1 METDIQEQEFNGNPE
16 SCAISQSSLDISSL
30 DLKANDCLTNAF
42 KVAQKYNFCEI
53 VEGVLCSKDCVDG
66 GMCFVR
72 HAWNYD
78 TRNHIYFDETV
89 KLDEAKN
96 NIVGKIDYQY
106 YKCFEYTPDYALKN
120 IKSEGFQYSY
130 KDLILFMKS
139 KVVSQYFRPEWTI
152 GRYNA
157 EKHVALMYNLIAG
170 FSYFFENQSADVIG
184 EILKVG
190 RNGKVNIHKV
200 ATDTGIHE
208 ESIQSFF
215 NLLIQHGLLVNSI
228 PTKDGIKEYRKQLA
242 VIRLSQPSWVDKNTE
257 EKLPMETSNAEQ
269 LYFDAIDNGNTI
281 CSCMFELTYRC
292 SEMCLHCYN
301 PGATRNNQEISHRG
315 DLQELTL
322 SDYKRIIDEMLG
334 LGLVKVCLTGG
345 DPFSKEFTWELL
357 DYLYEKEI
365 AVDIFTNGQRITKD
379 VQRLADYYPRLV
391 GISIY
396 SGIAKDHDAITRIP
410 GSWKRSMQ
418 VVKEL
423 SELAVPMNLKCCVM
437 QSNLHTYYMVA
448 DLARQYGAKPQ
459 FDINIT
465 ESNDGDVCAKQLR
478 LTEEQ
483 LQIVLR
489 DNNLAL
495 YVGKEAPNYGGVKRD
510 SSLCSCGAG
519 RTGFCLSPN
528 GDMRACVAFTQVYGN
543 LRMQTALD
551 ILNNSIGLHEWR
563 KAVVADYE
571 ECGKHSY
578 CDYCNL
584 CAGVNYTEHGDFRKP
599 AETNCFMAK
608 CRYNLAQK
616 LIKSEDN
623 MTREQFV
630 EALQKLPKGKM
641 NLERLYYNKGINGV
655 SQLAHL

>member
-1 METDIQEQEFNGNPE
+1 MEAKKLIKMETDTQEQEFFGDPE
-16 SCAISQSSLDISSL
+16 ACAISQSSLDISSL

-89 KLDEAKN
+89 KLDETKN

-120 IKSEGFQYSY
+120 HKSEGFQYSY
-130 KDLILFMKS
+130 KDLILFLKS

-157 EKHVALMYNLIAG
+157 ENHVALMYNLIAG
-170 FSYFFENQSADVIG
+170 FSYFFEKQSADVIG

-200 ATDTGIHE
+200 ANSTGIHE
-208 ESIQSFF
+208 KSIQSFF

-242 VIRLSQPSWVDKNTE
+242 AIRLSQPSWVDRTTE
-257 EKLPMETSNAEQ
+257 EKLPMDTSNAEQ
-269 LYFDAIDNGNTI
+269 QYFDAIDNGKTI

-322 SDYKRIIDEMLG
+322 CDYKRIIDEMLG

-357 DYLYEKEI
+357 DYLYEKDI

-379 VQRLADYYPRLV
+379 VQRLAEYYPRLV

-396 SGIAKDHDAITRIP
+396 SGIAEDHDAITRIP
-410 GSWKRSMQ
+410 GSWNRSMQ

-437 QSNLHTYYMVA
+437 QPNLHTYYMVA

-459 FDINIT
+459 FEINIT

-478 LTEEQ
+478 LNEEQ
-483 LQIVLR
+483 LQVVLR
-489 DNNLAL
+489 DTNLAL

-510 SSLCSCGAG
+510 LSLYSCGAG
-519 RTGFCLSPN
+519 RTGVCLSPN

-543 LRMQTALD
+543 MHTQTAIE
-551 ILNNSIGLHEWR
+551 ILSNSLSLQEWR
-563 KAVVADYE
+563 KAVVADYS
-571 ECGKHSY
+571 ECGKYDY

-584 CAGVNYTEHGDFRKP
+584 CAGVNYTDHGDFRKP

-630 EALQKLPKGKM
+630 EALQKLPKTEVM
-641 NLERLYYNKGINGV
+641 LRRQFHTKG
-655 SQLAHL
+655 